1 MGDAINLMDFDQVM
15 PEQRINSFEIG
26 DNNIEYCNI
35 EDQEMVCE
43 NNSIPLFDSNDDNCE
58 ISLDHLVQANAV

>member
-26 DNNIEYCNI
+26 DNHIEYCNI

-43 NNSIPLFDSNDDNCE
+43 NSIPLFDSNDNCE